1 MTIWADS
8 CDSAYFDTV
17 NGGSLLDNLSPGIV
31 LLLYA
36 TFSLAFIYSTF
47 ADYVKWYRSLHG
59 QFAHRPVG
67 IPIDVINTCT
77 FRAAADEL
85 TRGDKQPIN
94 TFNSV
99 AAKQSYSVKS
109 FDDGTSFNENTFGT
123 SGYYTASSNYSDH
136 SYKSKIV
143 GGGSGG
149 SNVKVAA
156 LTRSTLQGIESE
168 ADRGYHDVH
177 RQTIKKSQEASMQDD
192 HHDPRFRETP
202 HTEFNL
208 SLLKV
213 QYPSA
218 KNIQRKYLDSDLEVS
233 KQVQR
238 DSASETQ
245 NSNNDLSKQQKIH
258 QSITYPLSPS
268 SLPEPKKVSTT
279 GHGYNKSTY
288 AVLIGD
294 NVKVYSTSVFAAL
307 PRNNKFLV
315 KERHQDLSG
324 VTRVKLT
331 LKSTEKERYTISH
344 CCICKICLSP
354 LYRQIILHAEL
365 CWSSYKM

>member
-1 MTIWADS
+1 MTIWVDS
-8 CDSAYFDTV
+8 CDPAYFDTV

-36 TFSLAFIYSTF
+36 IFSLVFIYSTF

-67 IPIDVINTCT
+67 IPIDVINTCIL
-77 FRAAADEL
+77 RVAADEL

-99 AAKQSYSVKS
+99 AAKQSHCVKS

-143 GGGSGG
+143 GGGSGS

-156 LTRSTLQGIESE
+156 LTRSTLQGTESE

-177 RQTIKKSQEASMQDD
+177 RPKTIKKSQEASMQDD

-208 SLLKV
+208 SPLKV
-213 QYPSA
+213 QYPPA
-218 KNIQRKYLDSDLEVS
+218 KSIQRKYLDSDLDVL

-238 DSASETQ
+238 ESETQ
-245 NSNNDLSKQQKIH
+245 NSNNDGSKQQKLH
-258 QSITYPLSPS
+258 QSITKPLSPS

-288 AVLIGD
+288 TVLIGD
-294 NVKVYSTSVFAAL
+294 SVKVYSTSVFAAL
-307 PRNNKFLV
+307 PCNNKFLV

-331 LKSTEKERYTISH
+331 LKSTEKERYIISH

-354 LYRQIILHAEL
+354 LYRQIILHAGL
-365 CWSSYKM
+365 CRSSYKM